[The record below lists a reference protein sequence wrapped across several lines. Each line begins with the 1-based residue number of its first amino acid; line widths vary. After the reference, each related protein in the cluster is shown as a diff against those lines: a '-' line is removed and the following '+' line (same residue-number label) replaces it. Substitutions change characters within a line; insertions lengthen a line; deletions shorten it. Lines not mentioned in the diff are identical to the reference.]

1 MKKWH
6 AFMVFIR
13 SITDRSLV
21 SGSALT
27 IGNNP
32 LRGLAEDTQPTPE
45 NTTVGG

>member
-6 AFMVFIR
+6 VVIVFIR
-13 SITDRSLV
+13 SITDQSLV

-32 LRGLAEDTQPTPE
+32 HR
-45 NTTVGG
+45 